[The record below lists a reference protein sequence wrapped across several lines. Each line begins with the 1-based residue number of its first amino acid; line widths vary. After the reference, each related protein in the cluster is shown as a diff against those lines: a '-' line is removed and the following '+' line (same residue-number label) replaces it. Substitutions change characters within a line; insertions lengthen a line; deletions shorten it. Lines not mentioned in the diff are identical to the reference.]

1 MQTIQETTA
10 KAFQTRSQA
19 LLTAN
24 TPLVIRG
31 LISHWPAVELAQTS
45 PEHFVTQLGQSAH
58 SDPVTAFILEPEHQ
72 GRVFYNSNCTDFNF
86 STLRVSLIDA
96 IAKLLEFNQAA
107 RPSTLYVGSMNI
119 DHWLPQFALKNPAPV
134 KLAGSLASLWLGNKS
149 TIAAHF
155 DFPDN
160 LACVAAG
167 RRRFTIL
174 PPAQLPNLYV
184 GPLDLT
190 PAGQPISMVDFR
202 DPDFARFPRFE
213 QALKQAVQATL
224 EPGDAI
230 VIPSM
235 WWHQVEGLDKFNIL
249 VNYWWSNAERFMG
262 SAMNVL
268 YHSILSLRDK
278 PAHEKAAWKHV
289 FDYYIFNDELLP
301 TQHLPPES
309 HGLLSPLDELKSR
322 QLRAMLVN
330 KLNR

>member
-1 MQTIQETTA
+1 MQTIRETTTQ
-10 KAFQTRSQA
+10 AFQTRSEA

-31 LISHWPAVELAQTS
+31 LISHWPAVELAQSS
-45 PEHFVTQLGQSAH
+45 PEHFVTQLGQTAH

-86 STLRVSLIDA
+86 STLRVPLIDA

-119 DHWLPQFALKNPAPV
+119 DHWLPQFALSNRAPV
-134 KLAGSLASLWLGNKS
+134 ELAGSLASLWLGNKS

-160 LACVAAG
+160 LACVVAG
-167 RRRFTIL
+167 RRRFTLL

-213 QALKQAVQATL
+213 QALTHAFQATL

-235 WWHQVEGLDKFNIL
+235 WWHHVESLDNLNTL
-249 VNYWWSNAERFMG
+249 VNYWWRQNTVSSGPPLAALQHAMLAFKDLAPHQKQAWQALLNFYVFEQDGTRFEHIPEPARGVLNPLTPSMA
-262 SAMNVL
+262 SRIKAM
-268 YHSILSLRDK
+268 I
-278 PAHEKAAWKHV
+278 
-289 FDYYIFNDELLP
+289 
-301 TQHLPPES
+301 
-309 HGLLSPLDELKSR
+309 R
-322 QLRAMLVN
+322 QLL
-330 KLNR
+330 K